1 MSAHTPQDPPA
12 ETSGATDVSVVVPL
26 FDEEENV
33 DTLVERVHDAL
44 DASPYRWELILVD
57 DGSSDRTVDR
67 LHAAHARYG
76 DHVVVVALQ
85 RNFGQTA
92 AMQAGLDVV
101 RGKVAVT
108 LDGDLQN
115 DPADIPAMVAKLLDD
130 DLDLVVGWRKER
142 QDGLWLRLIPSRIA
156 NKLIRRVTGV
166 DVHDYGCS
174 LKAYRASLLRQMRL
188 YGEMHRFIPA
198 WAAMATSP
206 RRIGEMVVQHH
217 PRQAGRSKYGISRIS
232 RVMLDLLVVHFF
244 LRYRAMPGHFF
255 GAIGL
260 GVGGLGLLILLYLAG
275 VKFIGGED
283 IGGRP
288 LLLVG
293 VVCLI
298 GAVQFVTT
306 GVVTELVARTW
317 FSQPGVGSY
326 VVRSST
332 SRLPARD
339 ADEASGAWR
348 RSGSGDAESAGS
360 GPGGSS
366 DDDASDG
373 GSSTAQSVAG

>member
-1 MSAHTPQDPPA
+1 VDRTTQP
-12 ETSGATDVSVVVPL
+12 TSRPDVSVVVPL
-26 FDEEENV
+26 YDEQDNV
-33 DTLVERVHDAL
+33 VRLAEHTHQAL
-44 DASPYRWELILVD
+44 ARAPFRWELVLVD
-57 DGSSDRTVDR
+57 DGSNDHTLEEARGVQR
-67 LHAAHARYG
+67 RYG
-76 DHVVVVALQ
+76 GHVKVVSLQ

-92 AMQAGLDVV
+92 AMQAGLDRARGQVV
-101 RGKVAVT
+101 VT

-115 DPADIPAMVAKLLDD
+115 DPEDIPRLVAKLIDE
-130 DLDLVVGWRKER
+130 DLDLVVGWRRQR
-142 QDGLWLRLIPSRIA
+142 QDGFWLRRVPSRLA

-174 LKAYRASLLRQMRL
+174 LKAYRASLVRQMRL

-206 RRIGEMVVQHH
+206 RRIAELEVQHH
-217 PRQAGRSKYGISRIS
+217 AREAGRSKYGISRVS
-232 RVMLDLLVVHFF
+232 RVLLDLLVVHFF
-244 LRYRAMPGHFF
+244 LHYRSMPGHFF

-260 GVGGLGLLILLYLAG
+260 TVGGVGALILAYLAG

-298 GAVQFVTT
+298 ASVQLVTT

-317 FSQPGVGSY
+317 FSSPGVHSY
-326 VVRSST
+326 VVREEDATRVTDLAEQGST
-332 SRLPARD
+332 
-339 ADEASGAWR
+339 DEAWHE
-348 RSGSGDAESAGS
+348 GDRAAESRA
-360 GPGGSS
+360 
-366 DDDASDG
+366 
-373 GSSTAQSVAG
+373 T